1 MHKNNYDIYFW
12 IFFNNSVNN
21 FVNKILFVTKT
32 QSTWMH
38 DGQALK
44 STFHS
49 AEIRWLEMTINYIV
63 AEN

>member
-32 QSTWMH
+32 QSTVNLN
-38 DGQALK
+38 GQG
-44 STFHS
+44 STFHG
-49 AEIRWLEMTINYIV
+49 AEIRWLEMTINYIL
-63 AEN
+63 

>member
-32 QSTWMH
+32 QSTVNLN
-38 DGQALK
+38 GQG
-44 STFHS
+44 STFHG
-49 AEIRWLEMTINYIV
+49 AEIR
-63 AEN
+63 